1 MTYNPNAPYNIEKQ
15 VLKKSLFS
23 IISRIRHPEAFMND
37 KRVVLIFD
45 FQVFILFG
53 SILQLLFN
61 KFKSN
66 LYLNKSG
73 VLWYPPKRNKNSNF
87 DQSTSFWL
95 WGRATNKI
103 LYDMTNNQHYGNF
116 KISEMYVWPR
126 VNYQIYHPFQCCVLQ
141 YLSSQKEVI
150 LIFYWL
156 RNRQ

>member
-73 VLWYPPKRNKNSNF
+73 VLWYPPKRKKT
-87 DQSTSFWL
+87 QIST
-95 WGRATNKI
+95 K
-103 LYDMTNNQHYGNF
+103 
-116 KISEMYVWPR
+116 V
-126 VNYQIYHPFQCCVLQ
+126 HPFDYEDVQRIKYFMTWLTINIMAISKFLKCMFDHVSTIRSTTPFNVVFCNIFRPKKRL
-141 YLSSQKEVI
+141 YLYSI
-150 LIFYWL
+150 D
-156 RNRQ
+156 

>member
-1 MTYNPNAPYNIEKQ
+1 MILRILLVIFADQIIIIQDKTMCN
-15 VLKKSLFS
+15 LKEGIFSYGIWPITVMPSITLRNKFWRKASFS
-23 IISRIRHPEAFMND
+23 ILSRIRHPEAFMND

-66 LYLNKSG
+66 LYLNKSV

-95 WGRATNKI
+95 WGLSPNRI
-103 LYDMTNNQHYGNF
+103 LYDMTNNQHYSDF
-116 KISEMYVWPR
+116 EI
-126 VNYQIYHPFQCCVLQ
+126 L
-141 YLSSQKEVI
+141 YLD
-150 LIFYWL
+150 
-156 RNRQ
+156 